1 MWEVG
6 KGLVMQLF
14 QGPKLWGVM
23 VWDTELGSW
32 PTPIGFVSWKP
43 WNQVSAGEAGGRAS
57 ILLPLQALRGI
68 VSLKST

>member
-32 PTPIGFVSWKP
+32 PAPIGFVSWKP
-43 WNQVSAGEAGGRAS
+43 WNQVSAGEAGG
-57 ILLPLQALRGI
+57 
-68 VSLKST
+68 